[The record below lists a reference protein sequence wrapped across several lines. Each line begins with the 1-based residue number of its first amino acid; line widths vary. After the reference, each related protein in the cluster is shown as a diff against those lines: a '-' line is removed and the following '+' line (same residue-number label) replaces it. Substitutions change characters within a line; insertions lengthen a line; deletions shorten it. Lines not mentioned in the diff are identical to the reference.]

1 VRGAPIG
8 ERYSEA
14 EDLRLLQWVARH
26 GTSGAQGESYW
37 QKAVN
42 RGFNDQGQR
51 GAGGHEPATPPPP
64 PGGVAAA
71 GHALQGRTAASLR
84 ERWRKVS
91 QIRARLGH
99 VRRRGDAVPAIP
111 SRTRL
116 SVDLSV
122 CAICLSA
129 ALSTNYQ

>member
-91 QIRARLGH
+91 QSTPGAREASRRRRARH
-99 VRRRGDAVPAIP
+99 SPAHPSICPSAVCLCN
-111 SRTRL
+111 L
-116 SVDLSV
+116 SVSGV
-122 CAICLSA
+122 V
-129 ALSTNYQ
+129 N